1 MSSNPSID
9 PSRRTQLSFNTELSI
24 HDHTD
29 VTRANKIICT
39 IGPATQSVE
48 MLKKLIAAGM
58 NVARMNFSHGSYE
71 YHETTIRNVRQA
83 SREMGVHV
91 GIALDTKGPEIRTGK
106 FNPPEAKIG
115 AGDNVVVTVDP
126 AYKDCGTKEKFFI
139 DYANMIRVVD
149 IGGTIFI
156 DDGNLHLEISQKLS
170 DTDLLCRAR
179 NSHTLSSNKGCNLP
193 GADVDLPAVSEQD
206 KRDLAFGAAQQVDF
220 VFASF
225 IRSADQVKDVRAALG
240 PQGSAIQI
248 LSKIENWQGV
258 DDIDAIIA
266 ESDGIMVARG
276 DLGVEIPAEKVVVA
290 QKIIVSKC
298 NIAGKPVICATQMLD
313 SMTYNP
319 RPTRAEVSDV
329 ANAVLDGA
337 DCVMLS
343 GETAKGKYPVET
355 VEHMS
360 KICKEAQKSTWNL
373 SVMENVKDV
382 QPVPMAPEEAICAS
396 AVNTISE
403 LGAKAVIVLSN
414 TGRSARLISK
424 YRPYVPILCSAQV
437 ESVCRALALVRSA
450 IPVFYDTELLGP
462 DPEREKRVALAVERA
477 KEMGICVPGD
487 LVLAVHADHKTKG
500 YANQTRAIYVQ

>member
-1 MSSNPSID
+1 MPIHPSLD

-24 HDHTD
+24 HDHTE
-29 VTRANKIICT
+29 VFRANKIICT

-48 MLKKLIAAGM
+48 MMKRLIKAGM
-58 NVARMNFSHGSYE
+58 NVARMNFSHGSHE
-71 YHETTIRNVRQA
+71 YHATTINNVRTA
-83 SREMGVHV
+83 AKELGVHV
-91 GIALDTKGPEIRTGK
+91 GIALDTKGPEIRTGS
-106 FNPPEAKIG
+106 FDPAEAKIAAG
-115 AGDNVVVTVDP
+115 AEVVVTTDI
-126 AYKDCGTKEKFFI
+126 AFKTKGTNEKFYV
-139 DYANMIRVVD
+139 DYTNITNVVKV
-149 IGGTIFI
+149 GGTIFI
-156 DDGNLHLEISQKLS
+156 DDGNMNLEVVKKLS
-170 DTDLLCRAR
+170 ETELLCKAI
-179 NSHTLSSNKGCNLP
+179 NSHTLTSNKGCNLP
-193 GADVDLPAVSEQD
+193 EAGVDLPAVSEQD
-206 KRDLAFGAAQQVDF
+206 KRDLLFGAEQQVDF

-225 IRSADQVKDVRAALG
+225 IRNAEQVRDVRRSLG
-240 PQGSAIQI
+240 PKGQHIQI
-248 LSKIENWQGV
+248 YSKIENWQGV
-258 DDIDAIIA
+258 DEIDEIIA

-290 QKIIVSKC
+290 QKIIISKC
-298 NIAGKPVICATQMLD
+298 NIAGKAVICATQMLD
-313 SMTYNP
+313 SMTSNP

-343 GETAKGKYPVET
+343 GETAKGKYPIET

-360 KICKEAQKSTWNL
+360 RICTEAQKATWNL

-382 QPVPMAPEEAICAS
+382 QPVPMSPEEAICAS

-424 YRPYVPILCSAQV
+424 YRPYVPIMCAAQS
-437 ESVCRALALVRSA
+437 EAVCRALTLIRSA
-450 IPVFYDTELLGP
+450 VPVYYDTDALGE
-462 DPEREKRVALAVERA
+462 DLDREKRVALAVERA
-477 KEMGICVPGD
+477 KEMGICKAGD